1 MSLKEEPITEEAY
14 VDASNKIAVAL
25 AQFGIDFTEVR
36 DRLVNEII
44 TACDGFTPE
53 CEIQEKSN
61 ALYDKIFKEQLEIYL
76 KACEYFVYV
85 FSEYSRKYNIDVKII
100 TVDEISMSDEE
111 SQDAIIESTT
121 HLISRLTEYMTS
133 PAEELEGEES
143 LEHKMNIII
152 SMYLD
157 TSFIL
162 GLTTAK
168 TLNYFANKA
177 DGVEIGELVKA
188 LETVF
193 PRIF

>member
-1 MSLKEEPITEEAY
+1 MSINEEPLTEEAFA
-14 VDASNKIAVAL
+14 DASNRIAIAL

-36 DRLVNEII
+36 DRLVDEIV

-53 CEIQEKSN
+53 SELQEKSN
-61 ALYDKIFKEQLEIYL
+61 TLYDKIFKEQLDVYL
-76 KACEYFVYV
+76 KACEYFVYM
-85 FSEYSRKYNIDVKII
+85 FNEYAKKYNVKVRVVS
-100 TVDEISMSDEE
+100 VDEISILDEE
-111 SQDAIIESTT
+111 SQDTIIESTT
-121 HLISRLTEYMTS
+121 HLISRLTEYMLS
-133 PAEELEGEES
+133 PADESEEGES
-143 LEHKMNIII
+143 LEDKMNVII

-168 TLNYFANKA
+168 SLNYFANKA